1 MRPYTKILIGALMII
16 GGIYWYSLDV
26 FVGTGM
32 NNLDSLAILLKGSA
46 GAIVFLIG
54 VFVVWIESD
63 ELKIQRELQRH
74 DFEPEKY
81 RQEND
86 EFDTGEGMAE
96 LDEVDYEELLEGTV
110 DEVKEQV
117 EDDDLDP
124 TKVLEHEKEGK
135 DRTTLK
141 EWLESRMDEG

>member
-46 GAIVFLIG
+46 GALVFLVG

-81 RQEND
+81 RQEDD

-96 LDEVDYEELLEGTV
+96 LDETEYDDLVDGTV
-110 DEVKEQV
+110 EEVKERV
-117 EDDDLDP
+117 DDDDLDP
-124 TKVLEHEKEGK
+124 EKVLEAEKEGK
-135 DRTTLK
+135 DRKTLK
-141 EWLESRMDEG
+141 EWLESRMDES